1 MCSEE
6 SLSAFVIRYKCIDKM
21 IFSIDITAELILLG
35 TVADIP
41 PFRGDRGGALSNTV
55 LLGLNSITFVER
67 L

>member
-1 MCSEE
+1 
-6 SLSAFVIRYKCIDKM
+6 M